1 MGSSVTASIV
11 NFAFTPANLAVTVG
25 STVTWTNT
33 DGASH
38 TVTADGGVF
47 GSSTLAVGGTFSHRF
62 TTTGTFA
69 YHCAIHPSMTGTVTV
84 SG

>member
-1 MGSSVTASIV
+1 MAASIV
-11 NFAFTPANLAVTVG
+11 NFAFTPANLTVPKG
-25 STVTWTNT
+25 STVRWTNT
-33 DGASH
+33 DSAAH
-38 TVTADGGVF
+38 TVTADSGGF
-47 GSSTLAVGGTFSHRF
+47 SSSTLADGGTFSHEF